1 MKYYYDKDV
10 AHLSYLGTTL
20 LLAILDCSSSVLWV
34 ANVGDSRGV
43 LSNSSSVPKGEVMPL
58 SFDHKPS
65 QVSRLQ
71 TLMIYLFWLK
81 VCNLLMLVNL
91 MVLYTF

>member
-1 MKYYYDKDV
+1 MKYYHDKDV
-10 AHLSYLGTTL
+10 VHLLYLGTTL

-43 LSNSSSVPKGEVMPL
+43 LSNSTSVPKGEVMPL

-65 QVSRLQ
+65 QVSLFKLQ
-71 TLMIYLFWLK
+71 WYIFIG
-81 VCNLLMLVNL
+81 
-91 MVLYTF
+91 F

>member
-1 MKYYYDKDV
+1 MYFHKIFCDNNIE
-10 AHLSYLGTTL
+10 HLLFLGTTL

-65 QVSRLQ
+65 QVS
-71 TLMIYLFWLK
+71 LFEH
-81 VCNLLMLVNL
+81 
-91 MVLYTF
+91 

>member
-1 MKYYYDKDV
+1 MLYCVDRENVSRYFIFLKYYYDKNIE
-10 AHLSYLGTTL
+10 HLLSLGTTL

-43 LSNSSSVPKGEVMPL
+43 LSNSSSAPKGEVMPL

-65 QVSRLQ
+65 QVS
-71 TLMIYLFWLK
+71 LFK
-81 VCNLLMLVNL
+81 H
-91 MVLYTF
+91 

>member
-1 MKYYYDKDV
+1 MFLKYIFIKYYHDKNV
-10 AHLSYLGTTL
+10 EHLLFLGTTL

-65 QVSRLQ
+65 QVRL
-71 TLMIYLFWLK
+71 FEH
-81 VCNLLMLVNL
+81 
-91 MVLYTF
+91 